1 MMKESM
7 YSKVICAFLLITCT
21 ILVITIEV
29 QNMNSKVLNF
39 KYALI
44 NAFYFFLVCGTA
56 GFANNYLQYK
66 GLDTSL
72 IGVLLT
78 LVSVIALIGQTT
90 MAPIVDK
97 SKKWNEKKFILL
109 TLIVATICY
118 VLMIVIPGE
127 SILMMVMAVLGFAF
141 ASIGIP
147 YLNSV
152 AFIYEKVGIKI
163 NYGLGR
169 GVGSA
174 SYAIAALII
183 GQLIKVKDA
192 SILPIWLLVM
202 AALCASVVA
211 SLKVPE
217 DQEEKEEVKKE
228 NTNMTYSAFFK
239 KYSNVLVVVLAMI
252 LLFFTHMLI
261 NNYMINIVENIGGD
275 AGSQGTATF
284 IQAMVEL
291 PPMFGFAFLL
301 KKFKVDSLMIFSAI
315 SWAIKDILIL
325 IAPNMTIYYFAMI
338 FQMFSYAIIIPASVY
353 FADEY
358 IESEDRNQGQAIMG
372 AAGTIGGLFASFIG
386 GILLSVL
393 SVRTTLY
400 VGMAVAVLGAILMV
414 VAITN
419 LKKSK

>member
-1 MMKESM
+1 MGK
-7 YSKVICAFLLITCT
+7 
-21 ILVITIEV
+21 
-29 QNMNSKVLNF
+29 NMNSKTLNA

-56 GFANNYLQYK
+56 GFANNYLLYK

-78 LVSVIALIGQTT
+78 LVSIIALIGQTT

-97 SKKWNEKKFILL
+97 SKQWNEKKFILL
-109 TLIVATICY
+109 TLIVAIICY
-118 VLMIVIPGE
+118 VLMIVVPGE
-127 SILMMVMAVLGFAF
+127 SIFMMVLVVLGFAF
-141 ASIGIP
+141 ATIGIP
-147 YLNSV
+147 YLNSI

-174 SYAIAALII
+174 CYAIAALII
-183 GQLIKVKDA
+183 GQLIKIKDA

-202 AALCASVVA
+202 AVLCAAVVV

-217 DQEEKEEVKKE
+217 DHEEKEEKKDIK
-228 NTNMTYSAFFK
+228 NMTYSAFFK
-239 KYSNVLVVVLAMI
+239 KYSNILIVVFAMV

-261 NNYMINIVENIGGD
+261 NNYMINIVEDIGGD

-301 KKFKVDSLMIFSAI
+301 KKFKIDSLMIFSAI
-315 SWAIKDILIL
+315 AWAIKDILIL

-358 IESEDRNQGQAIMG
+358 IDSEDRNQGQAIIG
-372 AAGTIGGLFASFIG
+372 AAGTIGGLFASFVG

-400 VGMAVAVLGAILMV
+400 VGIAVAVVGAILMV

-419 LKKSK
+419 LRKSKHE

>member
-1 MMKESM
+1 
-7 YSKVICAFLLITCT
+7 
-21 ILVITIEV
+21 
-29 QNMNSKVLNF
+29 MNSKTLNV

-56 GFANNYLQYK
+56 GFANNYLLYK

-78 LVSVIALIGQTT
+78 LVSIIALIGQTT

-97 SKKWNEKKFILL
+97 SKQWNEKKFILL
-109 TLIVATICY
+109 TLIVAIICY
-118 VLMIVIPGE
+118 VLMIVVPGE
-127 SILMMVMAVLGFAF
+127 SIFMMVLVVLGFAF
-141 ASIGIP
+141 ATIGIP
-147 YLNSV
+147 YLNSI

-174 SYAIAALII
+174 CYAIAALII
-183 GQLIKVKDA
+183 GQLIKIKDA

-202 AALCASVVA
+202 AVLCAAVVV

-217 DQEEKEEVKKE
+217 DHEEKEEKKDIK
-228 NTNMTYSAFFK
+228 NMTYSAFFK
-239 KYSNVLVVVLAMI
+239 KYSNILIVVFAMV

-261 NNYMINIVENIGGD
+261 NNYMINIVEDIGGD

-301 KKFKVDSLMIFSAI
+301 KKFKIDSLMIFSAI
-315 SWAIKDILIL
+315 AWAIKDILIL
-325 IAPNMTIYYFAMI
+325 IAPNMTIYYFAML

-358 IESEDRNQGQAIMG
+358 IDSEDRNQGQAIIG
-372 AAGTIGGLFASFIG
+372 AAGTIGGLFASFVG

-400 VGMAVAVLGAILMV
+400 VGIAVAVVGAILMV

-419 LKKSK
+419 LRKSKHE

>member
-1 MMKESM
+1 
-7 YSKVICAFLLITCT
+7 
-21 ILVITIEV
+21 
-29 QNMNSKVLNF
+29 MNSKVLNF

-56 GFANNYLQYK
+56 GFSNNYLQYK

-127 SILMMVMAVLGFAF
+127 SILMMIMAVLGFAF

-147 YLNSV
+147 YLNSM

-202 AALCASVVA
+202 AVLCALVVA

-217 DQEEKEEVKKE
+217 DQEGKEE
-228 NTNMTYSAFFK
+228 FK
-239 KYSNVLVVVLAMI
+239 KK
-252 LLFFTHMLI
+252 TLI
-261 NNYMINIVENIGGD
+261 
-275 AGSQGTATF
+275 
-284 IQAMVEL
+284 
-291 PPMFGFAFLL
+291 
-301 KKFKVDSLMIFSAI
+301 
-315 SWAIKDILIL
+315 
-325 IAPNMTIYYFAMI
+325 
-338 FQMFSYAIIIPASVY
+338 
-353 FADEY
+353 
-358 IESEDRNQGQAIMG
+358 
-372 AAGTIGGLFASFIG
+372 
-386 GILLSVL
+386 
-393 SVRTTLY
+393 
-400 VGMAVAVLGAILMV
+400 
-414 VAITN
+414 
-419 LKKSK
+419 

>member
-1 MMKESM
+1 MGK
-7 YSKVICAFLLITCT
+7 
-21 ILVITIEV
+21 
-29 QNMNSKVLNF
+29 NMNSKTLNA

-56 GFANNYLQYK
+56 GFANNYLLYK

-78 LVSVIALIGQTT
+78 LVSIIALIGQTT

-97 SKKWNEKKFILL
+97 SKQWNEKKFILL
-109 TLIVATICY
+109 TLIVAIICY
-118 VLMIVIPGE
+118 VLMIVVPGE
-127 SILMMVMAVLGFAF
+127 SLFMMVLVVLGFAF
-141 ASIGIP
+141 ATIGIP
-147 YLNSV
+147 YLNSI

-174 SYAIAALII
+174 CYAIAALII
-183 GQLIKVKDA
+183 GQLIKIKDA

-202 AALCASVVA
+202 AVLCAAVVV

-217 DQEEKEEVKKE
+217 DHEEKEEKKDIK
-228 NTNMTYSAFFK
+228 NMTYSAFFK
-239 KYSNVLVVVLAMI
+239 KYSNILIVVFAMV

-261 NNYMINIVENIGGD
+261 NNYMINIVEDIGGD

-301 KKFKVDSLMIFSAI
+301 KKFKIDSLMIFSAI
-315 SWAIKDILIL
+315 AWAIKDILIL

-358 IESEDRNQGQAIMG
+358 IDSEDRNQGQAIIG
-372 AAGTIGGLFASFIG
+372 AAGTIGGLFASFVG

-400 VGMAVAVLGAILMV
+400 VGIAVAVVGAILMV

-419 LKKSK
+419 LRKSKHE

>member
-1 MMKESM
+1 MGK
-7 YSKVICAFLLITCT
+7 
-21 ILVITIEV
+21 
-29 QNMNSKVLNF
+29 NMNSKTLNA

-56 GFANNYLQYK
+56 GFANNYLLYK

-78 LVSVIALIGQTT
+78 LVSIIALIGQTT

-97 SKKWNEKKFILL
+97 SKQWNEKKFILL
-109 TLIVATICY
+109 TLIVAIICY
-118 VLMIVIPGE
+118 VLMIVVPGE
-127 SILMMVMAVLGFAF
+127 SIFMMVLVVLGFAF
-141 ASIGIP
+141 ATIGIP
-147 YLNSV
+147 YLNSI

-174 SYAIAALII
+174 CYAIAALII
-183 GQLIKVKDA
+183 GQLIKIKDA

-202 AALCASVVA
+202 AVLCAAVVV

-217 DQEEKEEVKKE
+217 DHEEKEEKKDIK
-228 NTNMTYSAFFK
+228 NMTYSAFFK
-239 KYSNVLVVVLAMI
+239 KYSNILIVVFAMV

-261 NNYMINIVENIGGD
+261 NNYMINIVEDIGGD

-301 KKFKVDSLMIFSAI
+301 KKFKIDSLMIFSAI
-315 SWAIKDILIL
+315 AWAIKDILIL
-325 IAPNMTIYYFAMI
+325 IAPNMTIYYFAML

-358 IESEDRNQGQAIMG
+358 IDSEDRNQGQAIIG
-372 AAGTIGGLFASFIG
+372 AAGTIGGLFASFVG

-400 VGMAVAVLGAILMV
+400 VGIAVAVVGAILMV

-419 LKKSK
+419 LRKSKHE

>member
-1 MMKESM
+1 
-7 YSKVICAFLLITCT
+7 
-21 ILVITIEV
+21 
-29 QNMNSKVLNF
+29 MNSKTLNA

-56 GFANNYLQYK
+56 GFANNYLLYK

-78 LVSVIALIGQTT
+78 LVSIIALIGQTT

-97 SKKWNEKKFILL
+97 SKQWNEKKFILL
-109 TLIVATICY
+109 TLIVAIICY
-118 VLMIVIPGE
+118 VLMIVVPGE
-127 SILMMVMAVLGFAF
+127 SIFMMVLVVLGFAF
-141 ASIGIP
+141 ATIGIP
-147 YLNSV
+147 YLNSI

-174 SYAIAALII
+174 CYAIAALII
-183 GQLIKVKDA
+183 GQLIKIKDA

-202 AALCASVVA
+202 AVLCAAVVV

-217 DQEEKEEVKKE
+217 DHEEKEEKKDIK
-228 NTNMTYSAFFK
+228 NMTYSAFFK
-239 KYSNVLVVVLAMI
+239 KYSNILIVVFAMV

-261 NNYMINIVENIGGD
+261 NNYMINIVEDIGGD

-301 KKFKVDSLMIFSAI
+301 KKFKIDSLMIFSAI
-315 SWAIKDILIL
+315 AWAIKDILIL

-358 IESEDRNQGQAIMG
+358 IDSEDRNQGQAIIG
-372 AAGTIGGLFASFIG
+372 AAGTIGGLFASFVG

-400 VGMAVAVLGAILMV
+400 VGIAVAVVGAILMV

-419 LKKSK
+419 LRKSKHE